1 MNSIIYLAVGDLE
14 IDCGEDDLFMMH
26 GCLFQRGD
34 LAQIAYEY
42 ADNEG
47 EIITQMKEGVTRPLS
62 KIVGRLELMGY
73 TLCAAMRLIKSL
85 AIREGM
91 EVSLFEVFAEILK
104 RADIE
109 HLTNICYGDFDP
121 EESFFEQI
129 VNHLELQFPD
139 CDVPSA
145 YHYFMEFIGNL
156 HPYVKLRLL
165 AENADTATR
174 DVSWAFTGVVE
185 SEWVERENII
195 NNLGTTNRKFLIVTE
210 GSSDARVIRHAFNL
224 LRPEVADFFY
234 FVDME
239 EGYPFTG
246 TGNLYRFC
254 QGLVSIEIENNIIV
268 IYDNDAEGVENYERT
283 SRLDIPKNMR
293 ILKLPDCES
302 LREFNT
308 IGPCGKWKADINGC
322 AAAIECYL
330 DLHWKQDNPPIVDW
344 KNYKDSTKSYQ
355 GKLLHKDSYKR
366 KFLSLRRREP
376 EYDYSKIEMV
386 LDSLIS
392 TSIEI
397 ADLVQE
403 PVLYSDQE
411 RYPYF

>member
-14 IDCGEDDLFMMH
+14 IDRGEDDLFMMH
-26 GCLFQRGD
+26 GCLFQEDD
-34 LAQIAYEY
+34 LTQIAYEY
-42 ADNEG
+42 ADDEG
-47 EIITQMKEGVTRPLS
+47 KTITQMKEGVARPLS

-73 TLCAAMRLIKSL
+73 TLCAAKRLIESL
-85 AIREGM
+85 AIREEM
-91 EVSLFEVFAEILK
+91 EVPLFEVFAEILK

-109 HLTNICYGDFDP
+109 HLTNICYSNFDLG
-121 EESFFEQI
+121 ESFFEQI

-139 CDVPSA
+139 CDTPSA
-145 YHYFMEFIGNL
+145 YHYFMEFIENL

-185 SEWVERENII
+185 SEWVERESII
-195 NNLGTTNRKFLIVTE
+195 NNLRTTNCKFLIVTE
-210 GSSDARVIRHAFNL
+210 GSSDAKVIQHALNL

-254 QGLVSIEIENNIIV
+254 QGLVSIEIENNVIV
-268 IYDNDAEGVENYERT
+268 IYDNDAEGLENYEKT
-283 SRLDIPKNMR
+283 SKLGIPKNMR

-302 LREFNT
+302 LREFDT
-308 IGPCGKWKADINGC
+308 IGPNGQKKANINGC

-330 DLHWKQDNPPIVDW
+330 DLDWKQSEPPIVHW
-344 KNYKDSTKSYQ
+344 KNYKESTKSYQ
-355 GKLLHKDSYKR
+355 GELRGKDFYKR
-366 KFLSLRRREP
+366 EFLNLKRRET
-376 EYDYSKIEMV
+376 EYDYSKIQAV

-392 TSIEI
+392 ASIEI
-397 ADLVQE
+397 ADLVQK

-411 RYPYF
+411 RYP